1 MPLMAKEVFFVSK
14 QVKFKDLENNEIH
27 GGILLDN
34 GDVVCGECGG
44 IQEAADRG
52 STWDI
57 IKEFPTWVNLDNEI
71 LGDDFEDD
79 SKGKPMITICRC
91 KDCGGFIEVF
101 GCKGTCFQN
110 GDACDGS
117 EIGLDCLHSTLGMQI
132 MAEYDGIEELIT
144 SDDYPFYNNQN
155 KSAIE
160 IVSYIL
166 SQPDDSPEG
175 ILVLRKELQEFLD
188 DNDLPNFD
196 GVALSLCCA
205 K

>member
-1 MPLMAKEVFFVSK
+1 M
-14 QVKFKDLENNEIH
+14 
-27 GGILLDN
+27 
-34 GDVVCGECGG
+34 
-44 IQEAADRG
+44 
-52 STWDI
+52 
-57 IKEFPTWVNLDNEI
+57 
-71 LGDDFEDD
+71 
-79 SKGKPMITICRC
+79 
-91 KDCGGFIEVF
+91 
-101 GCKGTCFQN
+101 
-110 GDACDGS
+110 
-117 EIGLDCLHSTLGMQI
+117 HSTLGMQI

-144 SDDYPFYNNQN
+144 SDDYPFYNNQK